1 MDQGNSFHNGQE
13 NLELQ
18 RKNRLGNQ
26 EDNTEE
32 TAKAPSAAPHA
43 PSPQD
48 VANLP
53 PHKRPYVNIYATENQ
68 VTYPQDSHG
77 ILEHTAEGERQ
88 ASPEHRG
95 YTNIY
100 ARRVAERDEPYSPGA
115 YGNTPDSHRPEADT
129 AHGTPDG
136 IPYYD
141 DAGTVSRPTA
151 DSAEVARKSKLN
163 IASLVLGIASFA
175 GNALCL
181 TCLTPIAAILAI
193 VFGCIGRVEGR
204 FDQKGLI
211 GMILGIVYCAITLL
225 SILLFIMA
233 MIAAAADGVGEP
245 L

>member
-1 MDQGNSFHNGQE
+1 MNNGDSFHNGQE

-18 RKNRLGNQ
+18 KKNLLGNQ
-26 EDNTEE
+26 EDSAEE
-32 TAKAPSAAPHA
+32 MAKAPSA
-43 PSPQD
+43 D
-48 VANLP
+48 
-53 PHKRPYVNIYATENQ
+53 I
-68 VTYPQDSHG
+68 
-77 ILEHTAEGERQ
+77 
-88 ASPEHRG
+88 
-95 YTNIY
+95 
-100 ARRVAERDEPYSPGA
+100 
-115 YGNTPDSHRPEADT
+115 
-129 AHGTPDG
+129 PDG

-151 DSAEVARKSKLN
+151 DAAEVARKSKLN

-175 GNALCL
+175 GNVLCL
-181 TCLTPIAAILAI
+181 TCLTPVAAILAI

-225 SILLFIMA
+225 SLLFFITA

>member
-1 MDQGNSFHNGQE
+1 MDHGDSFHNGQE

-18 RKNRLGNQ
+18 RRNRLGNQ
-26 EDNTEE
+26 EESAEE
-32 TAKAPSAAPHA
+32 AAKATPADTPA

-48 VANLP
+48 VAHLP

-77 ILEHTAEGERQ
+77 ILERTAEEKRQ
-88 ASPEHRG
+88 APSEHRG

-100 ARRVAERDEPYSPGA
+100 ARRVAERDEPYRPGA
-115 YGNTPDSHRPEADT
+115 YGN
-129 AHGTPDG
+129 TPDG

-141 DAGTVSRPTA
+141 DAGTLSRPTA
-151 DSAEVARKSKLN
+151 DAAEVARKSKLN
-163 IASLVLGIASFA
+163 IASLVLGISSFA
-175 GNALCL
+175 GNVFCL
-181 TCLTPIAAILAI
+181 TCLTPVAAILAI
-193 VFGCIGRVEGR
+193 VFGCIGRIEGR

-225 SILLFIMA
+225 ATLFFITA